1 MNSKIIDFI
10 RNEKD
15 SLSKIYPQIGENI
28 EEALSLLVQMQ
39 DSSDEILELMPP
51 VSDILADNLDSIEQL
66 SLENTD
72 LLPNESDELLNFKNK
87 AEKMWRLTVLLSP
100 ADSEFEATLMWA
112 LAQGEEIELD
122 TIDKLRNIQRL
133 RSIQTGI
140 DRPGYN
146 LPFTPKIKNL
156 VDRAKNKI
164 EQRIQEKVRYKIFAS
179 EKQLDRF
186 LQKVNLIQSYLAYS
200 YITGATKDT
209 ISEIGKSFRVEQLQS
224 SQESQPSSGASTMTE
239 ARDRVVRFKAPVLES
254 WKQKIEET
262 GSKILQPL
270 GRLEFVVSVPSQDIA
285 NQISNFEEVAQITPY
300 VPNIRVQPQSLQNLG
315 QPATKEAIA
324 AARLNAA
331 RNANNSPP
339 RNLTLPGILTAVF
352 FTSEDRDLAAQKLES
367 QSIRIADRPGKN
379 KLIVDLSR
387 DTNAGES
394 LTKITEQVGLQSL
407 EEKTIPKLFNDEAC
421 RIIARGVI
429 PSNPIPTLGL
439 TGKGELIAIADTGLD
454 TGETDTLH
462 LDFRDRVKLIQS
474 YPIKPSL
481 SSYVINPGDDDGAS
495 DSYSGHGTHV
505 AGSALGNGEQ
515 ARLLGLSS
523 IPTGMA
529 PDANLVFQAIEQTP
543 KWNSQGQLL
552 FINQNHQNAPKSG
565 LFGIPDDIGDLF
577 QAAYDV
583 GVKIHSNS
591 WGGGEAGAY
600 DDRCED
606 LDRFVW
612 EHKDFLVVVAA
623 GNDGK
628 HSSSGTSG
636 IDQGSISSPG
646 TAKNCLTV
654 GASENNRSGQ
664 FSDTYGQRNPSKFP
678 YEPFNSDGIV
688 DSIDDIAGFSSRG
701 PCENGYRKPD
711 VIAPGTFIL
720 STRSSQMPNNNFA
733 WGAYPPAKEH
743 YMYMGGTSM
752 ATPLVAGCAALVRQY
767 LREKHQ
773 LSIADPS
780 AALVKAIL
788 IHSAQYINY
797 RHAHPA
803 SAPWADNEQ
812 GWGRVDLQKVLNP
825 AVGTK
830 AIFIDE
836 ANGLST
842 GEKHEHNVKITDS
855 SIPLKVTLVYTDYPG
870 ENLINNL
877 NLIVHSPSGKHH
889 LGNDFEETGN
899 SDNINNVEGV
909 FVKSPETG
917 EWKIEIVADVQMG
930 QQDYAVVISG
940 GGASRIS

>member
-1 MNSKIIDFI
+1 MQNISELRKSVDRVRIEIERQFQDTDPYSTTKEKLLFI
-10 RNEKD
+10 R
-15 SLSKIYPQIGENI
+15 SNI
-28 EEALSLLVQMQ
+28 ELFELCIGVIESFAKQSNLI
-39 DSSDEILELMPP
+39 SSDIESFEL
-51 VSDILADNLDSIEQL
+51 IGG
-66 SLENTD
+66 
-72 LLPNESDELLNFKNK
+72 NK
-87 AEKMWRLTVLLSP
+87 AWNQLRSIAERMQRRIIILQPPSP
-100 ADSEFEATLMWA
+100 EEFNSTLMWMS
-112 LAQGEEIELD
+112 AQGEIEELQLLRKVQQEPHYDSKDIDDLLRIAIQRIEARIGQQEISIDSKRYKVLRVPEQIRQRFPDVNILNSYASFAVISASED
-122 TIDKLRNIQRL
+122 TITD
-133 RSIQTGI
+133 
-140 DRPGYN
+140 
-146 LPFTPKIKNL
+146 IK
-156 VDRAKNKI
+156 
-164 EQRIQEKVRYKIFAS
+164 KIFPVEPLES
-179 EKQLDRF
+179 P
-186 LQKVNLIQSYLAYS
+186 
-200 YITGATKDT
+200 KDSNNINGT
-209 ISEIGKSFRVEQLQS
+209 SN
-224 SQESQPSSGASTMTE
+224 MTNT
-239 ARDRVVRFKAPVLES
+239 RDRVIRFNAPVLES
-254 WKQKIEET
+254 WKQRIEET

-270 GRLEFVVSVPSQDIA
+270 GRLEFVVSVPSEDIA
-285 NQISNFEEVAQITPY
+285 DQISNFEEVAQVTPY

-352 FTSEDRDLAAQKLES
+352 FTQEDRDLAAQKLEA

-394 LTKITEQVGLQSL
+394 LTTITEQVGLQSL

-421 RIIARGVI
+421 RVIARGVI
-429 PSNPIPTLGL
+429 PSNPTPTLGL

-462 LDFRDRVKLIQS
+462 LDFRDRVNLIQS

-481 SSYVINPGDDDGAS
+481 TSYVLNPSGDDGAS

-505 AGSALGNGEQ
+505 AGSALGSGEQ
-515 ARLLGLSS
+515 ARELGLSS
-523 IPTGMA
+523 IPIGMA
-529 PDANLVFQAIEQTP
+529 PEAKLVFQAIEQTP
-543 KWNSQGQLL
+543 KWNREGKLL
-552 FINQNHQNAPKSG
+552 WLTQYRQNPPKSG
-565 LFGIPDDIGDLF
+565 LFGIPDDLGQLF
-577 QAAYDV
+577 QEAYNI
-583 GVKIHSNS
+583 GVRIHSNS

-600 DDRCED
+600 DSQCED

-628 HSSSGTSG
+628 HSSSGTPG
-636 IDQGSISSPG
+636 IDQGSITAPG

-654 GASENNRSGQ
+654 GASENKRDGQ
-664 FSDTYGQRNPSKFP
+664 FSDSYGNWWPDDFP
-678 YEPFNSDGIV
+678 HLPFKTDNMV
-688 DSIDDIAGFSSRG
+688 NSIDDIAAFSSRG
-701 PCENGYRKPD
+701 PCQNGYRKPD

-720 STRSSQMPNNNFA
+720 STRSSQIASNNFA
-733 WGAYPPAKEH
+733 WGAYTPAKDH

-773 LSIADPS
+773 PSIPDPS

-788 IHSAQYINY
+788 VHSAQYINY
-797 RHAHPA
+797 RHAHPS

-825 AVGTK
+825 TTPTQS
-830 AIFIDE
+830 IFIDE
-836 ANGLST
+836 ANGLIT
-842 GEKHEHNVKITDS
+842 GKKHEHKIKITDALV
-855 SIPLKVTLVYTDYPG
+855 PLKVTLVYTDYPG
-870 ENLINNL
+870 EDLINNL
-877 NLIVHSPSGKHH
+877 NLIVHSPSGKHY
-889 LGNDFEETGN
+889 LGNDFEEAGN

-909 FVKSPETG
+909 VIKSPETG
-917 EWKIEIVADVQMG
+917 EWRIEIVADVQMG

-940 GGASRIS
+940 GGALQIN